1 MSKHIFWIASYPKS
15 GNTLVRA
22 LITSLFF
29 TDDGVFDFKLLKNIP
44 VIESTYNLNFVKK
57 INTQDYDSLHKLEI
71 LSKYWQRMQTK
82 ENLKFEGDFMFVKT
96 HHALVKILNNSFTTK
111 ENTLGIIYVVR
122 DPRDVVLSM
131 CNHFNLTIEKSMD
144 RLFKEDFGIR
154 WNDKAKLYE
163 IKQPPMTLISSWE
176 RHFMSWNRYVFDCP
190 RLIIKFEDLVYKKR
204 ETINK
209 IIDFFTNFNFKFSN
223 LDRKIENMITS
234 SDFNHLKKT
243 EDKNGFEEAPSKNV
257 FFNKGT
263 KDQWMEKLSNEQIL
277 RIEKTY
283 YHLLKELDYK
293 IKLYKNT

>member
-82 ENLKFEGDFMFVKT
+82 ENLKFDGDFMFVKT

-122 DPRDVVLSM
+122 DPRDIVLSM
-131 CNHFNLTIEKSMD
+131 CNHFNFTIEKSMD

>member
-122 DPRDVVLSM
+122 DPRDIVLSM
-131 CNHFNLTIEKSMD
+131 CNHFNFTIEKSMD